1 MDLRHARTF
10 VTVAELGSV
19 SKAALHLRIAQPA
32 LSRHLGDLEHELGFK
47 LFDRVGRGLLL
58 TGEGEQLLAD
68 CRGLLI
74 YATGLNERAQLLRR
88 GDTGVLKVAASPQH
102 IESVFAQ
109 FLHRFAE
116 RFPHVEV
123 KISEGSGLE
132 ILAMLER
139 GDIHLAQNLLY
150 AVQLD
155 PQRFGSLPLAPVELL
170 AACHPSLALAKGRTI
185 EVAGLAPHPL
195 LLLDSGFGFRRAFD
209 AACRLAGLTPKI
221 RMESRSPHTLL
232 ALAEAGHGVAI
243 IPSALRTHRYDLR
256 VVGLTY
262 SGKLLREPL
271 SILWDKRRPLPRYAT
286 AFCDMW
292 AQHVREVFPITG
304 PSGAKGSGNSK
315 RAAHRRAGQRR

>member
-1 MDLRHARTF
+1 M
-10 VTVAELGSV
+10 VTPE
-19 SKAALHLRIAQPA
+19 
-32 LSRHLGDLEHELGFK
+32 
-47 LFDRVGRGLLL
+47 
-58 TGEGEQLLAD
+58 LAD

-102 IESVFAQ
+102 VESVFAQ

-116 RFPHVEV
+116 RFPNVEV
-123 KISEGSGLE
+123 RVSEGSGLE

-155 PQRFGSLPLAPVELL
+155 AQRFGSLPLAPVELL

-243 IPSALRTHRYDLR
+243 IPSALRTHRYELR
-256 VVGLTY
+256 VAGLTY

-292 AQHVREVFPITG
+292 AKHVREVFPITR

-315 RAAHRRAGQRR
+315 LAAHRRTGQR